1 MLQKQWADLF
11 SFVTIETRRHSG
23 TRTRRFVRSGNVTR
37 DIDTVR
43 ISFRYRPPTERTC
56 ARTWDGEGNAFTNSM
71 TNRVR
76 TGRVDP
82 STSLPFVHRTIVK
95 TVWQYLRANSHKSH
109 ENETGG
115 GGRMKRIVP
124 IDLVVLNNS
133 ASRRRRVRQLKTVVR
148 WLGSSLL
155 ASRLL
160 N

>member
-43 ISFRYRPPTERTC
+43 ISFRYRPPTERT
-56 ARTWDGEGNAFTNSM
+56 WDGEGNAFTNSM

-95 TVWQYLRANSHKSH
+95 TVWQTSRVYLGANSHKSH
-109 ENETGG
+109 ENEG